1 MKQLNNEFKTELLD
15 SLKLVQTLYPS
26 ITKDRNIP
34 ENIVKQIE
42 NKIFEI

>member
-15 SLKLVQTLYPS
+15 SLKLVQKLYPN
-26 ITKDRNIP
+26 ITEDRNIP